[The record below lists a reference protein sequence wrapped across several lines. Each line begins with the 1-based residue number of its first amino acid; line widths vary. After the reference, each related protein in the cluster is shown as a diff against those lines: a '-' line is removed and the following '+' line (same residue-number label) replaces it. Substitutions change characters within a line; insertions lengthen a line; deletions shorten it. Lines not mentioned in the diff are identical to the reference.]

1 MNMKLQD
8 DYTPVALYCQSPGS
22 PATAR
27 TWTSPWPPSCER
39 SGTGCARYS
48 GQPGGA
54 TAPLARDCRW
64 PSMALQIRT
73 GGTEGL
79 RGELQE
85 PCGQRIRR

>member
-39 SGTGCARYS
+39 SGTAAPAIAANPGA
-48 GQPGGA
+48 QP
-54 TAPLARDCRW
+54 
-64 PSMALQIRT
+64 
-73 GGTEGL
+73 L
-79 RGELQE
+79 R
-85 PCGQRIRR
+85 